1 VIDIIIYLF
10 VRIFYH
16 YNIKKYKKYF
26 IYYKIKISYE
36 NKRKNTLLYSKK
48 TSYTHNKTEYSL
60 IAKNV
65 VDIDRSIDKSLLRLL
80 NKVIF
85 VSGCES
91 NYNLIVRIDRKGNK
105 FFK

>member
-1 VIDIIIYLF
+1 LYTNSHCSIILVIDIIIYLF

-48 TSYTHNKTEYSL
+48 QVTLTIKPNIVL
-60 IAKNV
+60 LQ
-65 VDIDRSIDKSLLRLL
+65 RMLSIS
-80 NKVIF
+80 IE
-85 VSGCES
+85 VSI
-91 NYNLIVRIDRKGNK
+91 NLS
-105 FFK
+105 